1 MVVGPM
7 RGGWGTTFARAPK
20 VCSARVPWG
29 VSRWEG
35 RNVRYGLLV
44 SPRARDRDGSSR
56 STDIDV
62 EASAKIDRVVVP
74 EAVSTLRLRTDKI
87 TKKNQTRKNQLREFA
102 SGVYVE
108 TVM

>member
-1 MVVGPM
+1 M
-7 RGGWGTTFARAPK
+7 
-20 VCSARVPWG
+20 
-29 VSRWEG
+29 SRWEG

-44 SPRARDRDGSSR
+44 SPRARDQDGSSR

-87 TKKNQTRKNQLREFA
+87 TKKTKQEKTTLSVDDET
-102 SGVYVE
+102 VYVE
-108 TVM
+108 TVSEYYTGLDDPNLYAND

>member
-1 MVVGPM
+1 
-7 RGGWGTTFARAPK
+7 
-20 VCSARVPWG
+20 
-29 VSRWEG
+29 EG

-87 TKKNQTRKNQLREFA
+87 TKKKPNKKKPTKSVCLRRLRRNRDVNYYTGLDDPNLYA
-102 SGVYVE
+102 ND
-108 TVM
+108 